1 MLIPKVG
8 SLELVSAV
16 SSARRLLEAAFLPV
30 VLMGRWE
37 AEETV
42 VSVSVMHMNPY
53 VRGEVDCRDLTGILY
68 FKK

>member
-37 AEETV
+37 AEEAV
-42 VSVSVMHMNPY
+42 VSVSVMHMNP
-53 VRGEVDCRDLTGILY
+53 
-68 FKK
+68 